1 MPVTPANYFI
11 RAHLSSIDK
20 LPEHNKFKPRVTLV
34 LLSYAARSQAGTPNE
49 ILRPRRTYKGALFW
63 AKSISIPNDD
73 ETSLLWKELPKE
85 NDVLYSD
92 NPSFTGSSAFW
103 KMMGQDSCSA
113 EIQEIGEFRAKLN
126 HVKQTLLDGIGCGEG
141 NCTHISIL
149 SKGPSALRQAPRF
162 GVYTLHALHDGFPV
176 YVRHASDQ
184 VFLYYKEE
192 YDKWAYSHR
201 IERWIVGPRIGDSE
215 GGLMFLKRYPN
226 PSFCCSVLNVTSNN
240 RVLQYHPEKIGI
252 YRKISRPDKLNFQL
266 PVFKMDGKEFYLY
279 SHHPLGRLWLIGS
292 TYVSWSLRLNLIHNR
307 HLDSYYCPEEP
318 LLQDSHED
326 LKKQWLRAIPRKDFV
341 PSKQSRVC
349 CSHFHVSTFQLK
361 KNHSKVCEKE
371 RKSVEPTLSA
381 CIDSDIIARFEEIQ
395 EKIDRSSLVHGI
407 PENFIKD
414 SATFFAISTKNELT
428 LSTLNALDHYAEEKP
443 ENKDLKETADVLRT
457 LKRFWICVNVCF
469 TTFQISKKDSA
480 LKPITASEG
489 DQVNFLNLIC

>member
-1 MPVTPANYFI
+1 MKTFSL
-11 RAHLSSIDK
+11 LSS
-20 LPEHNKFKPRVTLV
+20 
-34 LLSYAARSQAGTPNE
+34 
-49 ILRPRRTYKGALFW
+49 LFF
-63 AKSISIPNDD
+63 ASLITFSSSKVSIPNDD

-184 VFLYYKEE
+184 FLYYKEE

-215 GGLMFLKRYPN
+215 GGLMFLSAHKCPWEIDFTYKDRAYFFGKMEYNIWNPIGNGWKPEEKINLKCFYPERYPN

-318 LLQDSHED
+318 LLQDSRWEY
-326 LKKQWLRAIPRKDFV
+326 LY
-341 PSKQSRVC
+341 
-349 CSHFHVSTFQLK
+349 ST
-361 KNHSKVCEKE
+361 N
-371 RKSVEPTLSA
+371 
-381 CIDSDIIARFEEIQ
+381 
-395 EKIDRSSLVHGI
+395 
-407 PENFIKD
+407 N
-414 SATFFAISTKNELT
+414 N
-428 LSTLNALDHYAEEKP
+428 
-443 ENKDLKETADVLRT
+443 
-457 LKRFWICVNVCF
+457 
-469 TTFQISKKDSA
+469 
-480 LKPITASEG
+480 G
-489 DQVNFLNLIC
+489 DQIWLKDGGFKIKCLEY